1 MTKKKLEAAGALVR
15 TMNDMNDPALMEA
28 TIRIAASLAMKFGVM
43 NPAQSQAD
51 EIAKAALVYG
61 RAVVAKVRG

>member
-1 MTKKKLEAAGALVR
+1 MTKKKLEAAGALVPIIDE
-15 TMNDMNDPALMEA
+15 MSDPALMEA
-28 TIRIAASLAMKFGVM
+28 TIRIAASLTMKFGVM
-43 NPAQSQAD
+43 NPVQSQGD